1 MNKLKNSFLKAR
13 GAQNGGFG
21 TGQEF
26 QGRAWQGQQL
36 MAGQFQNHEK
46 VAKGAGSSKWWFWNW
61 SRGQG
66 RTGRAGREEG
76 RAAGQGR
83 AGQAKYFDS
92 GMVHLIACAEQWDAL
107 AWAAM
112 EGLGLAGARAP
123 IAQLS
128 RSSLTHF

>member
-1 MNKLKNSFLKAR
+1 MVVLELVKRAR
-13 GAQNGGFG
+13 AG
-21 TGQEF
+21 
-26 QGRAWQGQQL
+26 QGQQR

-46 VAKGAGSSKWWFWNW
+46 VAFEGAGSSKWWFWNW

-66 RTGRAGREEG
+66 RTGRAGREG
-76 RAAGQGR
+76 GR

-112 EGLGLAGARAP
+112 EGRGLAGALAP

>member
-1 MNKLKNSFLKAR
+1 MVVLELVKSSRAGHGRAGAAAHGGAVPKPRKKSQKGR
-13 GAQNGGFG
+13 EAQNGGFG
-21 TGQEF
+21 TGQE
-26 QGRAWQGQQL
+26 
-36 MAGQFQNHEK
+36 
-46 VAKGAGSSKWWFWNW
+46 
-61 SRGQG
+61 
-66 RTGRAGREEG
+66 GRAGQDGQAEK
-76 RAAGQGR
+76 RAGQQGR

>member
-1 MNKLKNSFLKAR
+1 MVVLELVKSSRAGHGRAGAAAHGGAVPKPRKSRKRGGKLKMVVLELVKRAGPDR
-13 GAQNGGFG
+13 
-21 TGQEF
+21 TG
-26 QGRAWQGQQL
+26 RPR
-36 MAGQFQNHEK
+36 
-46 VAKGAGSSKWWFWNW
+46 
-61 SRGQG
+61 RGQG
-66 RTGRAGREEG
+66 SR
-76 RAAGQGR
+76 AGQGR

>member
-1 MNKLKNSFLKAR
+1 MVVLELVKRARAGQGQQRMAGQFQNHEQVALKVR
-13 GAQNGGFG
+13 EAQNGGFG
-21 TGQEF
+21 TGQE
-26 QGRAWQGQQL
+26 
-36 MAGQFQNHEK
+36 
-46 VAKGAGSSKWWFWNW
+46 
-61 SRGQG
+61 
-66 RTGRAGREEG
+66 GRAGQDGQAEK
-76 RAAGQGR
+76 RAGQQGR

-112 EGLGLAGARAP
+112 EGLGLAGALAP